1 MQGVITNIANP
12 KNILFYL
19 SFLPQ
24 FASTSGST
32 VSLSFLILGSI
43 FAVIA
48 LLWYILVTYFS
59 TMATKTLKDNNKF
72 NNIFNKVSGTVFI
85 ALGCKLMVSQK

>member
-1 MQGVITNIANP
+1 M
-12 KNILFYL
+12 
-19 SFLPQ
+19 PQ

-59 TMATKTLKDNNKF
+59 TMATRTLKVKKQLSDFRNK
-72 NNIFNKVSGTVFI
+72 
-85 ALGCKLMVSQK
+85 GCGSVVGGVG